1 MNNWCI
7 IIPLIVG
14 IICAI
19 LGWLLRG
26 LFSGKEDNTIAELEA
41 CRKKRAELE
50 TEIERLKKAQ
60 SDIGATQAE
69 MNKWKNKYAELE
81 GELSDCRSKLAASK
95 LSATT
100 TGAAM
105 GIAATAI
112 PFDAAAAKAV
122 FGKSIKQDDLKVIEG
137 IGPKIEQLFF
147 DIGINTWKQLAET
160 SVEKCQEM
168 LNAQGERYKIH
179 RPATWPKQAEMAY
192 KGQWSELLKWQDE
205 MKGGKE

>member
-7 IIPLIVG
+7 IIPLVVG

-19 LGWLLRG
+19 LGWLLRN

-50 TEIERLKKAQ
+50 AEIERLQKAQ
-60 SDIGATQAE
+60 SDMGTTQSDL
-69 MNKWKNKYAELE
+69 NKWKNKYAELE

-95 LSATT
+95 LSATA
-100 TGAAM
+100 TGAAA

-122 FGKSIKQDDLKVIEG
+122 YGKSIKQDDLKVVEG

-147 DIGINTWKQLAET
+147 DIGITTWKQLAET
-160 SVEKCQEM
+160 PVEKCQEM

-192 KGQWSELLKWQDE
+192 QGQWAELAKWQDE